1 MTPVDPNPSDVPAVP
16 PRVLWRDRLF
26 RPRTLI
32 ALALLLSLPV
42 LGPWLWRQLPELHS
56 QPEYQLSFD
65 QIQLE
70 PQLPADLPAGFLQQV
85 RERAQLESSLSVLD
99 PELPRI
105 LAEAFAQHPW
115 IAQVVSVRNLY
126 PATVSVEVV
135 YRRPVA
141 MISVD
146 TGYYAVDARGV
157 LLPPA
162 DFDSS
167 ALQRYVPV
175 RGVRTRPRG
184 PAGTEWGDPVVTGAA
199 TLAEFLGPRWQAFE
213 LSAIEVAAETAVPR
227 ADEEPRYELVTR
239 GGTRILWGRPPGS
252 QHPGELAASQKL
264 GRLEK
269 YLAEFGSFERP
280 RGPYEID
287 IRHWQEISRR
297 PLENPYANTARGGA
311 THPQR

>member
-1 MTPVDPNPSDVPAVP
+1 MTPAGPNPSDVPAVP
-16 PRVLWRDRLF
+16 PRVPMRDRLF
-26 RPRTLI
+26 RPQTLVV
-32 ALALLLSLPV
+32 LAFLLSLPV
-42 LGPWLWRQLPELHS
+42 LGPWLWRQLPDLHS
-56 QPEYQLSFD
+56 QPEYQLAFD

-70 PQLPADLPAGFLQQV
+70 PQLPADLPAGFLHQV
-85 RERAQLESSLSVLD
+85 REGAQLEPFLSVLD

-115 IAQVVSVRNLY
+115 VAQVVSVRNLY
-126 PATVSVEVV
+126 PATVSVELV

-141 MISVD
+141 MIQVNS
-146 TGYYAVDARGV
+146 GYYAVDARGV
-157 LLPPA
+157 LLPPG
-162 DFDSS
+162 DFQAS

-175 RGVRTRPRG
+175 RGVRSRPRG
-184 PAGTEWGDPVVTGAA
+184 AAGTEWGDPVVTGAA
-199 TLAEFLGPRWQAFE
+199 SLAEFLGPRWQTLE
-213 LSAIEVAAETAVPR
+213 LAAIEVAPETAVPR
-227 ADEEPRYELVTR
+227 DGDEPRFDLVTR
-239 GGTRILWGRPPGS
+239 GGSRILWGRAPGS

-297 PLENPYANTARGGA
+297 SLENPYANTARGGT